1 MGNSKSSQIENR
13 ECTVVTGNKRE
24 GINWSNTW
32 RTTKEEADLMDGKYS
47 KSVYP
52 SQDQYYDC
60 DAIGK
65 SKKRTDWKR

>member
-1 MGNSKSSQIENR
+1 MGNSKSSPIKNR

-32 RTTKEEADLMDGKYS
+32 RTTKDEADMLDGH
-47 KSVYP
+47 VNITQYP

-60 DAIGK
+60 DFIGK